1 MQIGGT
7 FGYEGTWVSN
17 MRQGFGRE
25 VRPDG
30 GEYTGEWRED
40 QRAGTGILRMS
51 NGAFHNGHWEH
62 NSPVGDGTRVSSE
75 GIEFVGAWD
84 GDFLANGHLE
94 LRGGEHY
101 DGKLYDSKRKTVDPA
116 FLSWLERVAGQ
127 GNLGAALLLG
137 QAYRFFLESG
147 ARSGASHPLVRSCG
161 RRRARQRRS
170 TSSPRSCSRNRR
182 HGSAAW
188 NC

>member
-1 MQIGGT
+1 
-7 FGYEGTWVSN
+7 

-40 QRAGTGILRMS
+40 QRSGTGILRMS

-62 NSPVGDGTRVSSE
+62 NSPIGDGTRVSSE

-84 GDFLANGHLE
+84 GDFLADGHLE

-137 QAYRFFLESG
+137 QAYRFFLSP
-147 ARSGASHPLVRSCG
+147 APDRDQAIHWYG
-161 RRRARQRRS
+161 RRQTAGSQRRN

-188 NC
+188 SC